1 MIINRVIV
9 IGSMVLGGAAL
20 GALHGGDYAF
30 LGGVGGVGGGVL
42 AASNACIGV
51 G

>member
-9 IGSMVLGGAAL
+9 LGSMVLGGAAL

-30 LGGVGGVGGGVL
+30 LGGVGGGVL
-42 AASNACIGV
+42 AASNACVGV